1 MLRLQI
7 LGGLH
12 ITLDDEPV
20 TGFISGKTQA
30 LLCYLAINNQRPHL
44 RTSLAAMFW
53 GDMLDEDAATNL
65 RQAIA
70 NLKRLLEPY
79 FEITRQSI
87 AFNTHASYW
96 LDVEEFESTHNPQ
109 LYQGDLLAGFGLS
122 DAPDFD
128 DWLAAER
135 EHLHELAV
143 TALREKAALC
153 LANSDDAA
161 AIDTLNKL
169 LALDPL
175 HEEAHRQLMQAYV
188 MNGQRNA
195 ALAHYDKCRDI
206 LQRELGVEPEAE
218 TARLYERIKSAQ
230 KLTNLPNETAPLI
243 GREQEMAE
251 VARQLNNPA
260 CHLITIAGLGGI
272 GKTRLALHIAHQQAA
287 RMLHGAVMVNLSPI
301 HTFQLFLGSL
311 VDALPVTFSQDSTPQ
326 QQILDYLREKHLLLV
341 LDNFEHL
348 TDVAS
353 GFVSDMLRTAPEL
366 KLIVTSRERLNLRGE
381 WTLALH
387 GLPVKPQNSS
397 PSPAIALFLETA
409 RRVRGD
415 DLIAAQPE
423 AAIGRICQLVDGMP
437 LAIELAAAWTR
448 LLTCDEL
455 ADELESN
462 LTALEATT
470 RDGEERHRS
479 LRAVFDHSWQ
489 LFSMQ
494 EQRVLMALAMFITDF
509 TRESAEQVAGASM
522 PMLLGLTDK
531 MLLRRGA
538 EGRFSLHEMM
548 RKYLLEKL
556 AESGQI
562 DAVQSAY
569 IHYYAHFL
577 SQRERHLK
585 SDEQPRALQAI
596 ARDLENSHHA
606 WDIAVAHRNG
616 EALTAMLPALA
627 LFHDMKAT
635 WLVGEALLRR
645 AAPVL
650 DSLNSAAYGAW
661 LSHLALFC
669 GRLDQI
675 DEAQRLARQCLD
687 MLPVEVPAHG
697 DSVARSWMVLGNAE
711 DAQGDVA
718 EACRCYQQAL
728 ELRLAAGD
736 MWGSAYTYLSLA
748 SANGRAGQ
756 HADAKAYAERGLEMC
771 QQIGDTL
778 LTTKFQ
784 TILAIIAAQDGDLDT
799 AEKLHR
805 ANLAIF
811 ESLDSLEGVALTLN
825 GLAVV
830 AYFRQDYARAQ
841 ELFIDALAMNRQ
853 LGARTWEAS
862 TLNNLAEVARDSGDL
877 TAALHYFRQS
887 RDVFRVIGHDQYVEL
902 LQKEIA
908 ALEQQL

>member
-20 TGFISGKTQA
+20 TGFISGKAQA

-44 RTSLAAMFW
+44 RASLAAMFW

-87 AFNTHASYW
+87 AFNTNAAYW
-96 LDVEEFESTHNPQ
+96 LDVEEFESTHDPR
-109 LYQGDLLAGFGLS
+109 LYQGDLLAGFGLP

-153 LANSDDAA
+153 LAHSDDAA

-175 HEEAHRQLMQAYV
+175 HEEAHRQLMRAYV

-206 LQRELGVEPEAE
+206 LQRELGIKPEAD
-218 TARLYERIKSAQ
+218 TTHLYERIKSAQ
-230 KLTNLPNETAPLI
+230 KLTNLPSETAPLI

-272 GKTRLALHIAHQQAA
+272 GKTRLVLRVAHQQAA

-311 VDALPVTFSQDSTPQ
+311 VDALPVTFSQESTPQ
-326 QQILDYLREKHLLLV
+326 QQILDYLREKELLLV

-353 GFVSDMLRTAPEL
+353 AFVSDMLRTAPEL
-366 KLIVTSRERLNLRGE
+366 KLIITSRERLNLRGE

-387 GLPVKPQNSS
+387 GLPVKPENSS
-397 PSPAIALFLETA
+397 PSPAIELFLETA

-423 AAIGRICQLVDGMP
+423 AHIRRICQLVDGMP

-448 LLTCDEL
+448 LLTCEEL

-489 LFSMQ
+489 LFSAQ
-494 EQRVLMALAMFITDF
+494 EQRVLMALAMFITGF
-509 TRESAEQVAGASM
+509 TRDGAQQVTGASM

-531 MLLRRGA
+531 MLLRQVA

-556 AESGQI
+556 AESG
-562 DAVQSAY
+562 DMRAVEAAY
-569 IHYYAHFL
+569 ASYYARFL
-577 SQRERHLK
+577 GQRETRLK
-585 SDEQPRALQAI
+585 SDGQHRALQEI

-606 WDIAVAHRNG
+606 WDIAVAHRDV
-616 EALTAMLPALA
+616 EALTAMLPALS
-627 LFHDMKAT
+627 LFHDMTAT

-645 AAPVL
+645 AAPVM
-650 DSLNSAAYGAW
+650 DSDKAACGAW
-661 LSHLALFC
+661 LSHRALFC

-687 MLPVEVPAHG
+687 MLPVEVLTHG
-697 DSVARSWMVLGNAE
+697 DSVARSWMVLGNGE
-711 DAQGDVA
+711 DAQGNVA
-718 EACRCYQQAL
+718 EALRCYQRAL
-728 ELRLAAGD
+728 ELRMAAGD
-736 MWGSAYTYLSLA
+736 VWGSAYTYLSLA
-748 SANGRAGQ
+748 SANGRAG
-756 HADAKAYAERGLEMC
+756 HNAEAKAQAERGLAMC
-771 QQIGDTL
+771 QQMGDTL

-799 AEKLHR
+799 AEKLHQ

-841 ELFIDALAMNRQ
+841 ELFSDALAMNRQ

-887 RDVFRVIGHDQYVEL
+887 QDVFGVIGHDQYVEL
-902 LQKEIA
+902 LQKEID